1 MRTPRGN
8 GLSKTGLPG
17 ALLSAGNGAT
27 KSKTIGDATHSQV
40 ENKAREG
47 GHSEAKANMHNGE
60 NADSPI
66 IASQMPKRIHQTPA
80 LVRSTQ
86 PFEVSPNTSANS
98 NSERDKSNNVE
109 LRPSLHKPFT
119 Y

>member
-17 ALLSAGNGAT
+17 ALLSADNGGS
-27 KSKTIGDATHSQV
+27 KSKTIGMQPLSSGKQG
-40 ENKAREG
+40 ERR
-47 GHSEAKANMHNGE
+47 GHSEAKANCKNE
-60 NADSPI
+60 RLADSPI
-66 IASQMPKRIHQTPA
+66 IASQMPKRIHQTPS

-98 NSERDKSNNVE
+98 DSERNKSNNVE